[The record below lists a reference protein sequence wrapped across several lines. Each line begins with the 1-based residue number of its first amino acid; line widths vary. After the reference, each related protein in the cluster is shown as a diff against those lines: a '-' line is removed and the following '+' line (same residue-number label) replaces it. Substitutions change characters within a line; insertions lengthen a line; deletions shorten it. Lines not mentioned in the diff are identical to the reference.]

1 MGEGQ
6 ARNARKGDVH
16 MAGERAANSYAA
28 TLVVMVIIAN
38 KAAENFEQES
48 AWMRG
53 AERAGLEG
61 DGGREWASTDGAM
74 FRDSVSR

>member
-28 TLVVMVIIAN
+28 TLIVMVIIAN
-38 KAAENFEQES
+38 KTAEISN
-48 AWMRG
+48 RHLPGCGG

-61 DGGREWASTDGAM
+61 DDGWEWASTDGAM